1 MAFAHYP
8 QSYGGKAFRGLPPS
22 EIGPP
27 VPVAPCWRSSRGR
40 RSCRPALGVGLALWI
55 VRGFNGKAGAVR
67 LSSSVR
73 RRLEI
78 STTDSRR
85 GLAALR
91 GAGLVRLVKG
101 GRGRCPVVEI
111 VDGKEQEDFRQPG
124 PGPVTRDATKSSSE

>member
-1 MAFAHYP
+1 MDLLDSFGAKSA
-8 QSYGGKAFRGLPPS
+8 GELPPPPRPQPKRPS
-22 EIGPP
+22 RRQTRPFLRGPIP
-27 VPVAPCWRSSRGR
+27 LDWLAAAYRLG
-40 RSCRPALGVGLALWI
+40 RPALGVGLALWI

-91 GAGLVRLVKG
+91 GAGLVQLVKG

-111 VDGKEQEDFRQPG
+111 VDGLPAGSAAEIPDP
-124 PGPVTRDATKSSSE
+124 